1 MGYPVNFEILHSV
14 FRYAHMNMIG
24 KKRVHKIKNPAHSLQ
39 GAGFQCDNF
48 AIYLS
53 VRNYFRLKV
62 FIS

>member
-1 MGYPVNFEILHSV
+1 
-14 FRYAHMNMIG
+14 MNMIG